1 MLVVGA
7 NFVFMSYLQP
17 IIEWY
22 PIWYTTVM
30 KVNRMQLK
38 TKIFTTAAVGLLIFA
53 GYCFKVPI
61 WEMGVHTY
69 DVLTDKEAIQS
80 YILSWGMAAPFVFTG
95 IQILQVVLAPIPGE
109 VTGFIGGFLFGTLNG
124 FLYSSIGLTVGSLI
138 NFGIG
143 RLLGKQFIRK
153 LIPASQVKQL
163 DKLVHRQGAIVLFI
177 CFLFPGF
184 PKDYLC
190 LFLGISDIPF
200 KLFFVMT
207 TFGRMPGTLALS
219 IQGASLYQQQ
229 YVLMTVIMA
238 ICFMSAW
245 LSYRY
250 KDDLYLWM
258 DKMNGK
264 SNS

>member
-1 MLVVGA
+1 MTQKA
-7 NFVFMSYLQP
+7 KIITTMVF
-17 IIEWY
+17 
-22 PIWYTTVM
+22 
-30 KVNRMQLK
+30 
-38 TKIFTTAAVGLLIFA
+38 GLLMLA
-53 GYCFKVPI
+53 GYYFRIPL
-61 WEMGVHTY
+61 WEMGGNTY
-69 DVLTDKEAIQS
+69 NVLTDREAIKS
-80 YILSWGMAAPFVFTG
+80 YILSWGMAAPVVFTG

-109 VTGFIGGFLFGTLNG
+109 ATGFIGGYLFGALNG
-124 FLYSSIGLTVGSLI
+124 FLYSSIGLATGSLI

-153 LIPASQVKQL
+153 LIPDSQIKKL

-200 KLFFVMT
+200 KLFFVMA

-219 IQGASLYQQQ
+219 VQGASLYRQQ
-229 YVLMTVIMA
+229 YVLLAVIMT
-238 ICFMSAW
+238 ICIVSAW

-250 KDDLYLWM
+250 KDDLYRWI

-264 SNS
+264 SSS

>member
-1 MLVVGA
+1 MTQKA
-7 NFVFMSYLQP
+7 KIITTMVF
-17 IIEWY
+17 
-22 PIWYTTVM
+22 
-30 KVNRMQLK
+30 
-38 TKIFTTAAVGLLIFA
+38 GLLMLA
-53 GYCFKVPI
+53 GYYFRIPL
-61 WEMGVHTY
+61 WEMGVNTY
-69 DVLTDKEAIQS
+69 NVLTDREAIKS
-80 YILSWGMAAPFVFTG
+80 YILSWGMAAPVVFTG

-109 VTGFIGGFLFGTLNG
+109 ATGFIGGYLFGALNG
-124 FLYSSIGLTVGSLI
+124 FLYSSIGLATGSLI

-153 LIPASQVKQL
+153 LIPDSQIKKL

-200 KLFFVMT
+200 KLFFLMA

-219 IQGASLYQQQ
+219 VQGASLYQKQ
-229 YVLMTVIMA
+229 YVLAAVIMA
-238 ICFMSAW
+238 ICLVSAW

-250 KDDLYLWM
+250 KEDLYNWI

-264 SNS
+264 SSS